1 MERQKFKKKK
11 EKEEYSGKK
20 HVVWMDKNMKKE
32 EEKFLSTCLNGK
44 DGKKLKLY

>member
-1 MERQKFKKKK
+1 MERQKFKK

-20 HVVWMDKNMKKE
+20 HVWMDKNMKKE